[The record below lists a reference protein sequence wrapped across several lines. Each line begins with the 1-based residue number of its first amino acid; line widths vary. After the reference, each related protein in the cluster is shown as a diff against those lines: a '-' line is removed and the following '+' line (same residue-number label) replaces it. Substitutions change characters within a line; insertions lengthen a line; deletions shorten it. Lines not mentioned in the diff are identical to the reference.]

1 MNDDNS
7 LLVDCTMVKLN
18 RVYPPYAIGQ
28 SWAQPS
34 TAHAAEH
41 MRKLFED
48 RDFARDLGERGRR
61 SIAETMSYAASGR
74 RMPEHLAT

>member
-1 MNDDNS
+1 IQASDAYVSLHRSEGLGLTMAEAMLLGRPVIGRRYSGNLEFMNDDNS

-34 TAHAAEH
+34 TAHAAE
-41 MRKLFED
+41 
-48 RDFARDLGERGRR
+48 
-61 SIAETMSYAASGR
+61 
-74 RMPEHLAT
+74 